1 MILCLRRILYPK
13 EGKDSITITLTLCR
27 SLIGTSFFYLYSF
40 SDRVFISDRK
50 TRQLVT
56 QYATKGLYQDDVL
69 QLRELACEHVA
80 CLVKL
85 FDFLVECSPQ
95 DHAVIQCPQPWR
107 KMIQGLASSSP
118 VCALLPPDDTCI
130 GLVKQMKEGDI
141 TKDPNVSVSACVC

>member
-1 MILCLRRILYPK
+1 M
-13 EGKDSITITLTLCR
+13 
-27 SLIGTSFFYLYSF
+27 
-40 SDRVFISDRK
+40 FISDRK